1 MLNIRPIEKK
11 EVSILYDLIYE
22 MASFEKLTNELTL
35 TKEKLNKYLFEN
47 KVVSVD
53 LLREEDK
60 IIGYLMYYYTF
71 SSFTGTPSL
80 YLEDGLPRF
89 AKLKKILVDKK

>member
-47 KVVSVD
+47 RRKT
-53 LLREEDK
+53 
-60 IIGYLMYYYTF
+60 Y
-71 SSFTGTPSL
+71 
-80 YLEDGLPRF
+80 
-89 AKLKKILVDKK
+89 